1 MIKKFLK
8 RILAKQ
14 GYSIS
19 RNQTGEEGL
28 YFHRDFMEDKKALFG
43 NKETLCILDAGA
55 YIGEMAL
62 AYRRQF
68 PQARILALEPFPE
81 IHEVLL
87 RRTNGFNIECY
98 KLALADQTG
107 AADLQVFNH
116 APANSL
122 LTPHPNRGNVWGE
135 GVMKPSGLITIKTI
149 SLDDLFLEF
158 GIQHLDLLKLD
169 VQGLEY
175 KILNGAKE
183 LLKKGG
189 VDFVYLELIL
199 MPTYDQQATLSAYF
213 HLLEDTGFE
222 LHNLY
227 NLSSIRGQLRQVDA
241 LFKRKNEP

>member
-1 MIKKFLK
+1 LIKKILE

-14 GYSIS
+14 GYLIS
-19 RNQTGEEGL
+19 RNQRGEEGL
-28 YFHRDFMEDKKALFG
+28 FFHRDFMEDKKALLG

-62 AYRRQF
+62 AYRRHF
-68 PQARILALEPFPE
+68 PKARILALEPFPE

-107 AADLQVFNH
+107 AADLQVFHH

-135 GVMKPSGLITIKTI
+135 GVIKPSGLLPIKTI
-149 SLDDLFLEF
+149 SLEDAFLEF

-183 LLKKGG
+183 MLKKGR

-199 MPTYDQQATLSAYF
+199 MPTYNQQAILSAY
-213 HLLEDTGFE
+213 LQLMEETGFE

-241 LFKRKNEP
+241 LFKRSNKP